1 MERTTIYFVRHA
13 TPNFNNHDDLTRE
26 LTPQG
31 LEDRKLVTEFLWD
44 KDIEAALSSPY
55 KRAFDTIKEFADA
68 RGLEI
73 QIIDDF
79 RERKVDNQWIKDM
92 KRFCKRQWRDFDYKL
107 PEGESLNEAQRRNIR
122 ALKQVLEIHHGK
134 NVIIGSHG
142 TALSTII
149 NYFDNTFGYNEFE
162 EIRNLM
168 PWIVRFIFDGDKCVE
183 INKYNLF
190 LRSETF
196 ANVKV

>member
-79 RERKVDNQWIKDM
+79 RERKVDNQWVKDM

-122 ALKQVLEIHHGK
+122 ALKQVLEMHHGK

-168 PWIVRFIFDGDKCVE
+168 PWIVCFIFDGDKCVE

>member
-1 MERTTIYFVRHA
+1 MERTTIFFVRHA
-13 TPNFNNHDDLTRE
+13 TPNFNNHDELTRE

-44 KDIEAALSSPY
+44 KDIEVALSSPY

-73 QIIDDF
+73 QIIDNF

-190 LRSETF
+190 LHSEMF

>member
-44 KDIEAALSSPY
+44 KDIEVALSSPY
-55 KRAFDTIKEFADA
+55 KRAFDTIKEFTDA

-92 KRFCKRQWRDFDYKL
+92 KSFCKRQWRDFDYKL

-149 NYFDNTFGYNEFE
+149 NYFDNSFGYNEFE

-183 INKYNLF
+183 IKKYNLF
-190 LRSETF
+190 L
-196 ANVKV
+196 

>member
-1 MERTTIYFVRHA
+1 MERTTIYFVRYA

>member
-1 MERTTIYFVRHA
+1 MCA

-44 KDIEAALSSPY
+44 KGIEAALSSPY
-55 KRAFDTIKEFADA
+55 KRAFDTIKEFTDA

-107 PEGESLNEAQRRNIR
+107 PGGESLNEAQRRNIR

>member
-79 RERKVDNQWIKDM
+79 RERKVDNQWVKDM

-190 LRSETF
+190 LRPETF
-196 ANVKV
+196 ANVKI

>member
-55 KRAFDTIKEFADA
+55 KRAFDTIKEFADV

-122 ALKQVLEIHHGK
+122 ALMQVLEIHHGK